1 MIDYR
6 EHEVELR
13 WYFTSA
19 ATACGL
25 KSSGGAWELMAR
37 LGCKLD
43 GGTKWMDGGPEERD
57 LESFRRAR
65 AVWQRLNAVGPT
77 NARTLELQFAEPASM
92 GRVSLALVSSLPQ
105 VAEDHKR
112 ASEAALKHLREKG
125 IKQPHSSVANLT
137 PRDWVLLLV
146 AKDNPSISDYRSCAE
161 QKLNAAIEAYAK
173 VKVEA

>member
-37 LGCKLD
+37 LGVMLD

-57 LESFRRAR
+57 LEAFRRAR
-65 AVWQRLNAVGPT
+65 LVWQRLSAIGP
-77 NARTLELQFAEPASM
+77 AMERTLGLQFAEPESM
-92 GRVSLALVSSLPQ
+92 GRVSLALVASLPV

-112 ASEAALKHLREKG
+112 ASEAASKHLRERG
-125 IKQPHSSVANLT
+125 IKRPKDSIVDLT
-137 PRDWVLLLV
+137 PSGWVLLL
-146 AKDNPSISDYRSCAE
+146 AARDNPSVADYTREAE
-161 QKLNAAIEAYAK
+161 ELLGKAMEAYAK
-173 VKVEA
+173 VKVEV

>member
-1 MIDYR
+1 
-6 EHEVELR
+6 
-13 WYFTSA
+13 
-19 ATACGL
+19 
-25 KSSGGAWELMAR
+25 
-37 LGCKLD
+37 
-43 GGTKWMDGGPEERD
+43 
-57 LESFRRAR
+57 
-65 AVWQRLNAVGPT
+65 
-77 NARTLELQFAEPASM
+77 M